1 MTSSLKKQHY
11 VSLHTIILGYA
22 KGFLGNQPD
31 ESTVVLDTY
40 GKNIFYNPP
49 YFLVSDYLAEK

>member
-11 VSLHTIILGYA
+11 VSLYTLILGYA

-40 GKNIFYNPP
+40 GKNIFYNPTILIQTLTS
-49 YFLVSDYLAEK
+49 Y